1 VTADAPALYPGAMD
15 EPEAPALFDP
25 ADPEGGMLPLPRRAL
40 RVDQAY
46 AATLGA
52 IGPAMLGAFGG
63 FVLAMTT
70 AGGDAGLGASRA
82 LGAAVLGGLALLL
95 SVVPLRVFVFAPL
108 AWSRFR
114 YRIDP
119 EFLRIRSGLFV
130 VRHKLIPLVRV
141 QNVDSAQG
149 PLERRFDLA
158 DIRVHN
164 AAATHVIPNLDA
176 AEAERL
182 REHLAEL
189 VRQARDDA

>member
-1 VTADAPALYPGAMD
+1 MDA
-15 EPEAPALFDP
+15 APPLFDP
-25 ADPEGGMLPLPRRAL
+25 ANPDGMLPLPRRAL
-40 RVDQAY
+40 RVDQGY

-52 IGPAMLGAFGG
+52 IGPF
-63 FVLAMTT
+63 MT
-70 AGGDAGLGASRA
+70 
-82 LGAAVLGGLALLL
+82 GGLAGLMFALFTSDADVARPELLPAAL
-95 SVVPLRVFVFAPL
+95 AGALLFVAVVVPTRVFILAPL

-119 EFLRIRSGLFV
+119 EFLRIRSGVIV

-158 DIRVHN
+158 DVRVHN
-164 AAATHVIPNLDA
+164 AAATHTIPNLDA
-176 AEAERL
+176 TEAERL

-189 VRQARDDA
+189 VRQARDDD